1 MLRTKTTCTFS
12 TSTLP
17 KLFQTWCAFNALT
30 SKCASRTTFGCWS
43 GIFGGARHGFSTFTQ
58 IELNNGR
65 RGTFEKDPQTCI
77 SHGRRST
84 RDISTRHVRR
94 SGRWFPQRGCILEQQ
109 IFRFAKTILCDRC
122 STSYDLAWLFVAG
135 AILSR
140 HGIDKITITYWY
152 EAVSINKDRQ
162 IDRLIR

>member
-1 MLRTKTTCTFS
+1 MCFAPQWRTLFEFSTSKSAPTQVILTFLLPNVLRTKTTCAFS

-65 RGTFEKDPQTCI
+65 RGTFEKDLQTCI

-84 RDISTRHVRR
+84 RDISIRHVRR
-94 SGRWFPQRGCILEQQ
+94 SGRWFPQRGCILSSESSGLLR
-109 IFRFAKTILCDRC
+109 RFCVT
-122 STSYDLAWLFVAG
+122 G
-135 AILSR
+135 AALRMTWPDFS
-140 HGIDKITITYWY
+140 WP
-152 EAVSINKDRQ
+152 V
-162 IDRLIR
+162 